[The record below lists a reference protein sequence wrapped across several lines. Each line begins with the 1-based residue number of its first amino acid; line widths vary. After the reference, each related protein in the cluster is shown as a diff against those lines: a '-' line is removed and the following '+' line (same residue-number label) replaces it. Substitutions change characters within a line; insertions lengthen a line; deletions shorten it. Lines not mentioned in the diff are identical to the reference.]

1 VNEYG
6 FKNFFQFSQLETYL
20 DCGRSIY
27 YELLKEKELLQE
39 LNYICHYARAVNGN
53 NFFLKKLNETR
64 SFLINI
70 DNKTLFKKYNMCAFF
85 LYKPIYDLREGHK
98 QLKDICNFLVKSGV
112 ISSEFQTY
120 LYLININKFCN
131 ISILGKLFLRKECLT
146 AEEILDIINYLD
158 NFIKN
163 IEKVVYAL
171 SQKYIFKIE
180 QIKQLKKY
188 SN

>member
-1 VNEYG
+1 M
-6 FKNFFQFSQLETYL
+6 
-20 DCGRSIY
+20 IY
-27 YELLKEKELLQE
+27 VK
-39 LNYICHYARAVNGN
+39 V
-53 NFFLKKLNETR
+53 
-64 SFLINI
+64 
-70 DNKTLFKKYNMCAFF
+70 
-85 LYKPIYDLREGHK
+85 K

-131 ISILGKLFLRKECLT
+131 IFNFRWTFLRKECLT

-163 IEKVVYAL
+163 IEKVDYAL